1 MRIVPARPDLHEDL
15 VTLALA
21 RSPHATR
28 GEVVHPFEEPH
39 EFPGLAVRAALDDH
53 GTLLGWGAVARP
65 SWNPPG
71 AAVFLAHVAAAHE
84 GRGVGSTLRQALW
97 DRLPEA
103 TTTVRTRVFD
113 DEPRAAEI
121 ARHWGFTVE
130 EHSISS
136 RRPLGDLVAPEPGP
150 GVSLE
155 SNADQD
161 FTDPDAVEAMLA
173 ASQTN
178 PEARAG
184 LALRLDHMRHPT
196 PPARSV
202 LVIARVD
209 GVPAALTWGVL
220 AEGSFY
226 VAYSG
231 VDPAYRGRGLAALV
245 KQHAAVEAQ
254 AAGATE
260 ALTSNEE
267 HNTGI
272 RRINAE
278 LGYIVRNGVY
288 RMVGPVPA
296 PS

>member
-1 MRIVPARPDLHEDL
+1 MRIVPARPGLHEDL

-39 EFPGLAVRAALDDH
+39 EFPGLVVRAALDDD
-53 GTLLGWGAVARP
+53 GALLGWGAVARP

-71 AAVFLAHVAAAHE
+71 AAVLLLHVAAAHE
-84 GRGVGSTLRQALW
+84 GRGVGSALRGTLW
-97 DRLPEA
+97 DRLPEG

-113 DEPRAAEI
+113 DEARAGEI
-121 ARHWGFTVE
+121 ARHWGFTIE
-130 EHSISS
+130 EHSINS
-136 RRPLGDLVAPEPGP
+136 RLPLGDLVAPEPGP
-150 GVSLE
+150 GVSIE

-161 FTDPDAVEAMLA
+161 FADLDAVEAMLA

-178 PEARAG
+178 PEAQAG
-184 LALRLDHMRHPT
+184 LALRLEHMRHPT

-202 LVIARVD
+202 LVVARVH

-220 AEGSFY
+220 AEGAFY

-260 ALTSNEE
+260 AITNNEE

-278 LGYIVRNGVY
+278 LGFQVTSGTW
-288 RMVGPVPA
+288 RMVQVLP
-296 PS
+296 